1 MAKSIVMIGWD
12 EIDGEAHV
20 SSSDDVENADK
31 LPGHDCTDEELIS
44 LARKLNGDTKDTGWR
59 VASIARGKRTATI
72 EWRSDRNH
80 LATSQ
85 IIWC

>member
-20 SSSDDVENADK
+20 SYSDDVENADK
-31 LPGHDCTDEELIS
+31 LPSHDCTDEELVS
-44 LARKLNGDTKDTGWR
+44 LARKLNVDTEGWR
-59 VASIARGKRTATI
+59 VASIARGKRTVTI